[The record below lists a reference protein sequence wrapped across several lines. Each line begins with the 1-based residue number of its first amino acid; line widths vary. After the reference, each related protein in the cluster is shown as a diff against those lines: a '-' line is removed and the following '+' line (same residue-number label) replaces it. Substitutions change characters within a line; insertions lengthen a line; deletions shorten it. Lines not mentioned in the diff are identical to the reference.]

1 MTCCN
6 YSAHPKKDLIA
17 MKNVLILFITLLS
30 LLSQFGC
37 SAIKHRNLET
47 QLQLQQSVFISP
59 DSIDSRP
66 VYLRVSNQTGKPEIN
81 FDALITR
88 KFEAKGYKVTKNPK
102 EAGIRLLVNFVYL
115 DKARVGMSREGA
127 IAGGFGG
134 AIIGGLATQNTTG
147 AGIGA
152 AIGAGVGA
160 VVGVFVTVDTWY
172 GVVDVLIEEPLQ
184 DVAVRRSSSVTNQ
197 QLGITSGEGH
207 TSSRGTSATSGSQG
221 TQETSTLEYNESVN
235 HKKTQTRIVAEAI
248 QTNINETEASRQ
260 IREQLADS
268 IANFL

>member
-1 MTCCN
+1 M
-6 YSAHPKKDLIA
+6 KKSLLLTIA
-17 MKNVLILFITLLS
+17 LLS
-30 LLSQFGC
+30 LLSLSGC

-47 QLQLQQSVFISP
+47 QLQLQQPVFISP
-59 DSIDSRP
+59 DSIDNRP

-81 FDALITR
+81 FDSLVTN

-102 EAGIRLLVNFVYL
+102 EAGIRMLVNFVYL
-115 DKARVGMSREGA
+115 DKAREGMSREGA

-134 AIIGGLATQNTTG
+134 VIIGGLATQNTTG

-152 AIGAGVGA
+152 AVGAGLGA
-160 VVGVFVTVDTWY
+160 IAGVFVTVDTWY

-184 DVAVRRSSSVTNQ
+184 DTAVRRSSSVTNQ

-248 QTNINETEASRQ
+248 QTNINEGEASRQ